1 MMWTY
6 QIIFYL
12 FFFIL
17 EFLPAR
23 VLALD
28 QIEIYL
34 AGYGM
39 VPKPLNQGILLTGK
53 NVSDAKIDGSTGL
66 GIKIGLFPAKFNG
79 YLGMELE
86 SFGQNNSLSFLL
98 ADSGN
103 SISKARSNLVTY
115 GSMINVLL
123 RYPGNL
129 LRPYVGV
136 GGGISNGILHRTQIP
151 DRKDRDLEMATSL
164 GYQLFGGMQV
174 VFTKRWFVFGEYK
187 YHSANFHWKQI
198 SLNYRSE
205 YILGGIGFLF

>member
-1 MMWTY
+1 MKPRRVTFFV
-6 QIIFYL
+6 FYFTL
-12 FFFIL
+12 A
-17 EFLPAR
+17 FLPSQ
-23 VLALD
+23 VFALD
-28 QIEIYL
+28 QLEIYL

-39 VPKPLNQGILLTGK
+39 VTKPFNQGILLSDK
-53 NVSDAKIDGSTGL
+53 NVSDVKIDGSAGL

-86 SFGQNNSLSFLL
+86 SFGQDNSLSFLF

-103 SISKARSNLVTY
+103 STSKARSNLVTY

-123 RYPGNL
+123 RYPGDL
-129 LRPYVGV
+129 LRPYVGL
-136 GGGISNGILHRTQIP
+136 GGGISTGILHRTQIP

-174 VFTKRWFVFGEYK
+174 VFTKKWFVFGEYK